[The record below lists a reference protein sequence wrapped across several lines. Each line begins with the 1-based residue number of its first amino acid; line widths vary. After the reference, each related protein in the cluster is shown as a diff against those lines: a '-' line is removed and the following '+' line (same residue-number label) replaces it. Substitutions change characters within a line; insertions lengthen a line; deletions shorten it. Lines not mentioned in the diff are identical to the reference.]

1 MVSHPLYRTRFH
13 QYLISGWFSMSPLG
27 DWEMGIA
34 LFPGTEEG
42 DGNEAREWEYYS
54 RMSTHAST
62 HTVHNG
68 GQNEDD

>member
-1 MVSHPLYRTRFH
+1 
-13 QYLISGWFSMSPLG
+13 MSPLG